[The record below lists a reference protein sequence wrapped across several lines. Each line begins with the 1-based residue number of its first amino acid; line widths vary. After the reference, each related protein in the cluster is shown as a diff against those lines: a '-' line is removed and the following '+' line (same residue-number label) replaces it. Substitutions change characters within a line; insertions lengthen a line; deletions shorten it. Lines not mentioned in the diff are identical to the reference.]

1 MTISTVEREPIY
13 VGRFAPSPTGPMH
26 FGSLVAAVS
35 SYLDAKFNNG
45 LWLVRV
51 EDLDPPREPAG
62 ASELILNQLLTLG
75 LEWDK
80 EVLFQSKRID
90 AYQSALDELSEKSLT
105 YRCDCTR
112 GSIRAKGAIY
122 DGYCRTRIKAPRQ
135 NFAIRVRT
143 SNTPIR
149 FRDEIRG
156 AFEQNL
162 EKDVGDFVILR
173 KDNLFAYHLAVVVDD
188 DFQQITHIIRGS
200 DLIDSTPRQ
209 IYLQKELGLK
219 TPNYAHIPIA
229 VNDQDVKLSKQ
240 NFSQG
245 IEIKNASALVF
256 KSLKFLGQDPPS
268 VMIKASVQEQ
278 LQWAICN
285 WDIHAVPKLANIR
298 ERSLI
303 GE

>member
-1 MTISTVEREPIY
+1 VTISAVERKPIY
-13 VGRFAPSPTGPMH
+13 VGRFAPSPTGPLH

-62 ASELILNQLLTLG
+62 ASDLILNQLLTFG
-75 LEWDK
+75 LEWDR

-90 AYQSALDELSEKSLT
+90 AYQSALDELSERSLT

-112 GSIRAKGAIY
+112 GTIKAKGAIY
-122 DGYCRTRIKAPRQ
+122 DGYCRNRKKAPRH

-200 DLIDSTPRQ
+200 DLINSTPRQ
-209 IYLQKELGLK
+209 IYLQKELGLR

-245 IEIKNASALVF
+245 IEIKNASALIF
-256 KSLKFLGQDPPS
+256 KSLNFLGQDPPS
-268 VMIKASVQEQ
+268 IMINASVREQ

-298 ERSLI
+298 ERSLA